1 MSRIRSRSPFQPL
14 GGALPRREA
23 GTPTLVSSETRQ
35 SPPATACPR
44 LPRSAPRT
52 VRWVGSALG
61 QAPARACSR
70 GRSLPREE
78 RRPRLLLVPG
88 VAGKA
93 GGQPSRGSGGH
104 WRCAD
109 LDCREAPPARPPHR
123 PAAPRPRGSAPR
135 RRPGRFRP
143 RRGRRHLGLLATQT
157 ATKTADTA
165 EAVFRGEPTAIPARR
180 SPGVPETD
188 RPLRVPCRHTGSRH
202 LVLQSPPF
210 PGPAADVTRA
220 ARADKGGASALWRQR
235 RKSAG
240 SFDPTRILL
249 PGLRGGGAL
258 T

>member
-109 LDCREAPPARPPHR
+109 LDCR
-123 PAAPRPRGSAPR
+123 
-135 RRPGRFRP
+135 
-143 RRGRRHLGLLATQT
+143 HLGLLATQT